1 MESAIAPKRPLYNC
15 PGDPRSEALMLF
27 ARPALDSRYYEIA
40 QGHAASTSNKGNIQS
55 CDSWPANRSR
65 GTPRDMRAG
74 AHCAAMSEREARTE
88 RGCGSA
94 ARAYIPSKA
103 NKVRRLG
110 ANNARRHAGHSI
122 SRLRFRG
129 ETQPP
134 RGGTCG
140 ITSGRLAEPETR

>member
-1 MESAIAPKRPLYNC
+1 
-15 PGDPRSEALMLF
+15 MLF

-40 QGHAASTSNKGNIQS
+40 QGHAGSTSNKGNIQS
-55 CDSWPANRSR
+55 CDSLPANRSR
-65 GTPRDMRAG
+65 GTPRDMRGG

-94 ARAYIPSKA
+94 AARPRERASARARIPSKA

-134 RGGTCG
+134 SRGDAV
-140 ITSGRLAEPETR
+140 TSGQPAESTADF